1 MAMKGQIIVI
11 EGTDGSGKATQAK
24 LLFEFLKAKGENVVL
39 QSFPNYESK
48 SSGPVKMYL
57 AGEFGDNANALDAYQ
72 ASILYATDRLCTMQ
86 KLKEHLENGGCIVL
100 DRYTQSNMIHQA
112 GKIKDEKERD
122 EFLNWL
128 NELEFETL
136 KLPKP
141 DVVLFLDVPVEVSKR
156 LANERANLKA
166 GTKKDIHESDK
177 NHLQNANNAGKY
189 VAKKFGWK
197 RVDCTENGKIKS
209 IDEIHKL
216 IKNEL
221 GF

>member
-1 MAMKGQIIVI
+1 MKGKIFAI

-24 LLFEFLKAKGENVVL
+24 LLFEFLKSKGENVVL
-39 QSFPNYESK
+39 QSFPNYESA
-48 SSGPVKMYL
+48 SSGPVKLYL
-57 AGEFGDNANALDAYQ
+57 SGELGENANDFSPYQ
-72 ASILYATDRLCTMQ
+72 SSVLFAVDRLCTMQ
-86 KLKEHLENGGCIVL
+86 KLKQHLENGGCVVL

-122 EFLNWL
+122 KFLNWL

-177 NHLQNANNAGKY
+177 NHLQNAYDAGKY

-197 RVDCTENGKIKS
+197 VIDCTIGGQIKS

-216 IKNEL
+216 IKKEL
-221 GF
+221 GY